1 MFKDNKR
8 QQQPYLISNVNDLSE
23 KHQKRLATSWA
34 GVFYRETF
42 SRLDERP
49 FGVLYADFP
58 SRPNIP
64 VNVLVGLE
72 SLKADFEIEQTQKGV
87 PAKIT
92 CPQAQTV
99 AVHPS
104 SQKKGFVAH
113 FDPVICQKCSFYQ
126 KTCPA
131 RPGKRDQRLHLNFN
145 QQQANGSQR
154 RRRSEIH
161 KKEGRN
167 LRAAIEATVR
177 EIKHPFPASKLPVR
191 GRFRVACMVIG
202 SALATNAHRIQRY
215 LVAKIKAE
223 NKVND
228 APKGQECSQE
238 QPCVSFIA
246 RLKAVLGAWRTP
258 FGLRKLCV
266 SF

>member
-1 MFKDNKR
+1 MEEAL
-8 QQQPYLISNVNDLSE
+8 PDLKERTALETLYTDPLGCRGIGGYGSPDADQTLLENRVEQIQTAIRGRAPSTE
-23 KHQKRLATSWA
+23 KLNLS
-34 GVFYRETF
+34 
-42 SRLDERP
+42 
-49 FGVLYADFP
+49 
-58 SRPNIP
+58 
-64 VNVLVGLE
+64 
-72 SLKADFEIEQTQKGV
+72 DFEIEQTQKGV

-104 SQKKGFVAH
+104 SQKKGYVSPSSGVRSATH
-113 FDPVICQKCSFYQ
+113 FEPTICQACPFYQ

-131 RPGKRDQRLHLNFN
+131 QPGKRDQRLHLNFN
-145 QQQANGSQR
+145 QQGANVSQR

-223 NKVND
+223 NKQND

-238 QPCVSFIA
+238 QSFVSFFA
-246 RLKAVLGAWRTP
+246 RLKAVLGAWRTS